1 MVQQVALVPR
11 RYWVT
16 LLAILL
22 AAAVLRLVI
31 RAQYVGSNPFADRPA
46 ADAMVYWEWAGRIAD
61 GQLRDDEPFF
71 SAPLYP
77 YLLGLIRALGGGLG
91 TVYTLQIVLDLAT
104 ALLLAEIG
112 RRRCG
117 PAVGLLAAGLFLLL
131 LDPMALS
138 LRVLGSTIQLPI
150 LCLTWLAVL
159 AAWERPTVWRGV
171 LSGVGLGLFALTFP
185 PAMVLIPLLAVGWWW
200 CGGRSRPMIGRAAAL
215 LLGGVATIA
224 PATLHNYHACGEFI
238 PISAQAG
245 LTFAHGNNPAAKGV
259 YAALPDVS
267 GRRDEQNAD
276 AWRAYERETGRTPTW
291 NEVNRYFFRRGLD
304 YWRSNPRAAVGLFFR
319 KTWWFL
325 TGRHSSEIY
334 WPTLE
339 RDEGLLG
346 TLWLTPLP
354 TAWLIPPAL
363 LALAWWLRR
372 AGTYLPELAFFAVP
386 LLVCVVFWYSPR
398 YRFPAVPIIVL
409 GGAWTLAQLGQW
421 RTHRRTALTAA
432 VAAAV
437 GIGLTIVNQVV
448 GFDRID
454 DERRGVFWCQV
465 GDAWRLIERYPQAA
479 EAYRLGLSLHE
490 QNPPGAA
497 NMSVVLRKLNRPA
510 DAIEYLRLAVRHDPG
525 HPAMRIDLANMLQAA
540 NDPRGALE
548 QYAAAAEL
556 LANQAQFPAA
566 IETLRRARTLAPGD
580 PGLANALAW
589 LLATSPGLSE
599 AEHAEALGLA
609 QAALDAVGSDDP
621 AILDTLAAA
630 LAANG
635 RFDEAIA
642 TAHRAV
648 TLAQEAGATDAAE
661 RYRARLALY
670 RNGQPCRAAPAGN

>member
-1 MVQQVALVPR
+1 MRLTAATPR
-11 RYWVT
+11 RFWLI

-22 AAAVLRLVI
+22 AATALRLVV
-31 RAQYVGSNPFADRPA
+31 RAQYVSSNPFAERPA

-61 GQLRDDEPFF
+61 GQLLDDEPFF

-77 YLLGLIRALGGGLG
+77 YLLGLIRALGGGLRA
-91 TVYTLQIVLDLAT
+91 VYTLQIVLDLVT

-112 RRRCG
+112 RRRYG
-117 PAVGLLAAGLFLLL
+117 PAIGLLAAGLFLLL
-131 LDPMALS
+131 LEPMSLS

-150 LCLTWLAVL
+150 LCLTWLALL
-159 AAWERPTVWRGV
+159 AAWERPTVWRSV
-171 LSGVGLGLFALTFP
+171 LSGIGLGLFALTFP
-185 PAMVLIPLLAVGWWW
+185 PAMVLMPLLAVGWWW
-200 CGGRSRPMIGRAAAL
+200 CGGRNRLMTGRAAAL

-245 LTFAHGNNPAAKGV
+245 LTFAHGNNPNALGY

-276 AWRAYERETGRTPTW
+276 AWRVYERETGRTPTW
-291 NEVNRYFFRRGLD
+291 NDVNRYFFRRGVD

-363 LALAWWLRR
+363 LALASWLRR
-372 AGTYLPELAFFAVP
+372 IKSYLPELAFFTVP

-398 YRFPAVPIIVL
+398 YRFPAVPLIVL
-409 GGAWTLAQLGQW
+409 GGAWTLAQLARW
-421 RTHRRTALTAA
+421 HTHRRAALFAAAAA
-432 VAAAV
+432 VV
-437 GIGLTIVNQVV
+437 GIGLTLVNQIV

-465 GDAWRLIERYPQAA
+465 GDAWRHTERYPQAA
-479 EAYRLGLSLHE
+479 EAYRLGLALHE
-490 QNPPGAA
+490 ANAGGAA

-510 DAIEYLRLAVRHDPG
+510 EAIEYLRLAVRHDPG
-525 HPAMRIDLANMLQAA
+525 HSTMRIDLANMLQAA
-540 NDPRGALE
+540 GDLRGALE
-548 QYAAAAEL
+548 QYATAAEL
-556 LANQAQFPAA
+556 LANRAQFPAA
-566 IETLRRARTLAPGD
+566 IETLRRARALAPGD
-580 PGLANALAW
+580 PRLSNALAW
-589 LLATSPGLSE
+589 LLATSPGLPDTERTE
-599 AEHAEALGLA
+599 AVSLAQSARAALGR
-609 QAALDAVGSDDP
+609 DDP

-630 LAANG
+630 FAANG
-635 RFDEAIA
+635 RFDEAVA
-642 TAHRAV
+642 AAQRAV
-648 TLAQEAGATDAAE
+648 MLAQEAGEIDTAE

-670 RNGQPCRAAPAGN
+670 RAGRPYRAAPAGN